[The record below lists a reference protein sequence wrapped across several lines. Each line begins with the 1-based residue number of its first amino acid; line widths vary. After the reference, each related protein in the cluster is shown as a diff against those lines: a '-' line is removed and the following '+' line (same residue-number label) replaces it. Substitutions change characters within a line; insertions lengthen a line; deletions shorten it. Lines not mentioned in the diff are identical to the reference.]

1 MLTLYSSIFLRM
13 EETLGINDN
22 MAAAQKRNIT
32 QVINDYSKRLLGFIR
47 KRVANEADAED
58 ILQDV
63 FYQFIGNTEPIEQLT
78 SWLFA
83 VTRNKITDRQRKKK
97 PDLLE
102 DMYGDADDEDET
114 LNWSE
119 FFFDAAD
126 NPETEYLRSLF
137 WDELN
142 NALDELP
149 EEQKLVFVLNELEG
163 VPFKII
169 AQQTGETVNTLIS
182 RKRYAVLHLRER
194 LQVLRNELLNY

>member
-1 MLTLYSSIFLRM
+1 M
-13 EETLGINDN
+13 ERALAIKDN

-47 KRVANEADAED
+47 KRVRNEADAED

-83 VTRNKITDRQRKKK
+83 VTRNKIIDKQRKHK
-97 PDLLE
+97 PDLIE
-102 DMYGDADDEDET
+102 DVYTTDDDES

-119 FFFDAAD
+119 LFFDSND
-126 NPETEYLRSLF
+126 NPETDYLRTLF
-137 WDELN
+137 WEALN
-142 NALDELP
+142 EALDELP
-149 EEQKLVFVLNELEG
+149 EEQKQVFILNELEG

-169 AQQTGETVNTLIS
+169 AEQTGETVNTLIS

-194 LQVLRNELLNY
+194 LQVLRDELLNY

>member
-1 MLTLYSSIFLRM
+1 M
-13 EETLGINDN
+13 EKALAINDT

-32 QVINDYSKRLLGFIR
+32 QVVNDYSKRLLGFIR

-78 SWLFA
+78 SWLFT
-83 VTRNKITDRQRKKK
+83 VTRNKITDKQRKQK

-102 DMYGDADDEDET
+102 DVYADADEDET

-119 FFFDAAD
+119 FFFDATD

-142 NALDELP
+142 NALNELP
-149 EEQKLVFVLNELEG
+149 DEQKLVFILNELEG
-163 VPFKII
+163 VPFKEI
-169 AQQTGETVNTLIS
+169 AEQTDETINTLIS

-194 LQVLRNELLNY
+194 LKVLRDELLNY

>member
-1 MLTLYSSIFLRM
+1 M

-169 AQQTGETVNTLIS
+169 AEQTGDTINTLIS
-182 RKRYAVLHLRER
+182 RKHYAVLYLRER
-194 LQVLRNELLNY
+194 LLVLRNELLNY